1 MAHAAYNAKNFID
14 AIPNSGGI
22 VSTIARRV
30 GCDWRTAKKYIDEL
44 PTVNQAYQNE
54 CERVLDIAESTIID
68 AMIQDKD
75 VQTAKWYAMQKG
87 RGRGYGEQRT
97 VANIDLANLSDSQLE
112 RLAKGDDLYAVL
124 ADSGSGG
131 A

>member
-1 MAHAAYNAKNFID
+1 VTSHNAKQFLD

-22 VSTIARRV
+22 ISTIARRV

-54 CERVLDIAESTIID
+54 CERVLDLAETTIIT
-68 AMIQDKD
+68 AMTQDKD

-87 RGRGYGEQRT
+87 RKRGYGEQHT
-97 VANIDLANLSDSQLE
+97 VANIDLSKLSDSQLE
-112 RLAKGDDLYAVL
+112 RLAKGEDLYAVL

>member
-1 MAHAAYNAKNFID
+1 MPSYNAKNFID

-30 GCDWRTAKKYIDEL
+30 GCDWRTAKKYIDDL

>member
-1 MAHAAYNAKNFID
+1 MAHAAYNAKQFIE
-14 AIPNSGGI
+14 AITGSGGI

-30 GCDWRTAKKYIDEL
+30 GCDWRTAKKYIDDL

-68 AMIQDKD
+68 AFVTDKD

-87 RGRGYGEQRT
+87 RGRGYGE
-97 VANIDLANLSDSQLE
+97 
-112 RLAKGDDLYAVL
+112 RLDVT
-124 ADSGSGG
+124 SGG
-131 A
+131 ESVKVILHWPDDGGGND